1 MAALI
6 PLIIALAGGQ
16 SIGAVLGT
24 LSVTQWVSIAG
35 TLISAEPQL
44 VAAFTALHPA
54 LQTLADALKNNVG
67 AEAAGLAASAAFK
80 AWGSGA
86 TQNQMEAATQA
97 AFEVFVN
104 YKLPITEAH
113 MHVLADT
120 TAKATVS
127 AFVANTQS
135 QG

>member
-1 MAALI
+1 MGALI
-6 PLIIALAGGQ
+6 PIIIALAGGQ
-16 SIGAVLGT
+16 SIGVILGT
-24 LSVTQWVSIAG
+24 LTVTQWVSIAS
-35 TLISAEPQL
+35 TLITAEPQL

-67 AEAAGLAASAAFK
+67 AEAAGLAAQASFK

-86 TQNQMEAATQA
+86 TQNQMEAATEA
-97 AFEVFVN
+97 AFEVFVS

-120 TAKATVS
+120 AAKSIIS
-127 AFVANTQS
+127 AFVANTQAN
-135 QG
+135 